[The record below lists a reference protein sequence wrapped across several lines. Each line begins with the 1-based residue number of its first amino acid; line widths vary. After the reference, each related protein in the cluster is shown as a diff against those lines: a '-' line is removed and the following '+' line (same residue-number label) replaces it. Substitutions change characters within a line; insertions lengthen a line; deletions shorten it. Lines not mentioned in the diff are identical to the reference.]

1 MTAREYARIESAAAE
16 LRSQAETMT
25 NDRDRENLLHRAD
38 ALEWVLSIAERPD
51 RPER

>member
-25 NDRDRENLLHRAD
+25 NDRDLGG
-38 ALEWVLSIAERPD
+38 LETLKQFKPLE
-51 RPER
+51 